1 MQTATGMAKRLAHE
15 TLIDSPTEMKTS
27 ERRFGLLFLV
37 VLGAIGAWQ
46 VWQGGVSGPY
56 WLAAAAVFGALA
68 LAWPRALRPL
78 NLAWFKLG
86 LLLHIVVSPL
96 VIGAMFFLTVVPTGL
111 IMRLLGKDPLR
122 LKFDP
127 KADSY
132 WIKRD
137 PPGPEP
143 GSLKNQ
149 F

>member
-1 MQTATGMAKRLAHE
+1 MAKRLAHE
-15 TLIDSPTEMKTS
+15 TLIDAPTEMKTS

-37 VLGAIGAWQ
+37 VFGAIGAWQ
-46 VWQGGVSGPY
+46 VWQGGPSGPY

-68 LAWPRALRPL
+68 LAWPRALKPL
-78 NLAWFKLG
+78 NVAWFKLG
-86 LLLHIVVSPL
+86 LLLHKVVSPL
-96 VIGAMFFLTVVPTGL
+96 VIGVMFFLTVVPTGL
-111 IMRLLGKDPLR
+111 IMRLLGKDLLR

-143 GSLKNQ
+143 DGLKNQ